1 MKAIN
6 MKKMEIVT
14 LFNST
19 LNDKDE
25 YRLMNIGYADL
36 KASKEVGGSEE
47 LKALIRE
54 RIEDLFNGDILDY
67 FKDCRM
73 EVTEGDIDYCIDE
86 LAKGHA
92 SNIAGEDFYWGDME
106 EVIHD
111 IHKYAFVVRCKECG
125 SIEIEE
131 KWWVNPNTMEIG
143 NDCEEDECW
152 CNECQEHSRR
162 EVVRTEDYEREVA
175 DYENDIRQTLDR
187 SETSAY
193 AMRSDGDDDT
203 EIWVT
208 RNQNGA
214 RVMWMEG
221 DKITDEQTCTFEVA
235 ALHVMRFQRLMNG
248 KVKANC
254 EMK

>member
-1 MKAIN
+1 

-19 LNDKDE
+19 MNDKEE
-25 YRLMNIGYADL
+25 YRLMNIGSADL
-36 KASKEVGGSEE
+36 NASKQAGGSEE
-47 LKALIRE
+47 LKELLRE
-54 RIEDLFNGDILDY
+54 RITDFFNDDILEY
-67 FKDCRM
+67 FN
-73 EVTEGDIDYCIDE
+73 ESEVLVTEDDVENCICE
-86 LAKGHA
+86 LAQGNA
-92 SNIAGEDFYWGDME
+92 SNIAGEDFYWGETE

-111 IHKYAFVVRCKECG
+111 IHKYAFVTRCKECG

-152 CNECQEHSRR
+152 CNECRDHCRKES
-162 EVVRTEDYEREVA
+162 VPTEDYEREVA
-175 DYENDIRQTLDR
+175 DYKNDIRQTLDR

-208 RNQNGA
+208 RNQSGA

-221 DKITDEQTCTFEVA
+221 DKITDEQTCTFDIA
-235 ALHVMRFQRLMNG
+235 ALHVMRFQHLYDG
-248 KVKANC
+248 KVKPNC